1 MFSNGLK
8 KKKKRSFSD
17 ASYDTFLLVSS
28 KITCTLQMSQHLK
41 KKKKL
46 HDVTSST
53 GLKKSCTVQIINA
66 PNIDYK

>member
-1 MFSNGLK
+1 MPRMTLSFWWALK
-8 KKKKRSFSD
+8 SRAHYKWANIK
-17 ASYDTFLLVSS
+17 
-28 KITCTLQMSQHLK
+28 K